1 MQKID
6 YDLTLDINDLN
17 PHAICVIHVDL
28 NENKEPAD
36 WTFVYCN
43 EPLARLEGVA
53 REKLIGRRFYD
64 IFPNG
69 DRKWLK
75 PYYKAAYE
83 GISDE
88 FDDVSEEIDQYLHVE
103 VFPTGKEGYCV
114 CVLRDIKKAV
124 FEERERRKELE
135 QLVQKLEEEQK
146 VENQVR
152 MYAAAMGVEYPLA
165 VEMDYLNNRYQ
176 MIEYENSINKTA
188 DENGNL
194 DAFIRIGVSTIPDPK
209 QAEAFR
215 TIFDRES
222 VIAAFRSG
230 KTELELK
237 HKQYGDD
244 GLIHWVDTKVICVE
258 CTKKAI
264 KGIALSK
271 CIDAEIKNEQLR
283 IDAEKANQAKSNFLL
298 RMSHDIR
305 TPLNGI
311 LGMIDIA
318 EQCEDDKAKQ
328 RECREK
334 AKMSAQILLE
344 LINEVLDMGK
354 LESGEISLENI
365 SFDLAE
371 ICRSVAGAISRQL
384 QGRNIEVIEE
394 DCHIR
399 HRKLIGSPVHF
410 QRIMMNILS
419 NAIKY
424 NRENGKIYITC
435 REISDDET
443 LAKIEFK
450 CRDTGIGMT
459 PKFMEHI
466 FDPFAQEDATA
477 RSEYGGTGLGMSIVK
492 NITDKMGGTISVES
506 VKGVGS
512 TFDVVVPFKID
523 QNASGRTDEKE
534 ESIPSIRGFKLLLAE
549 DNALNMEIAR
559 FMLEE
564 DGAEIIAVVN
574 GQEAVD
580 AFKNSALYEIDA
592 ILMDVMMPVM
602 DGHEATRQIRAT
614 DRADA
619 KQVPIIA
626 MTASA
631 FAEDRIA
638 AKKAGMN
645 EHLAKP
651 FDTKLMLK
659 TIAGCVNEY
668 KNRQGVACNPHE
680 FVELSSEK

>member
-43 EPLARLEGVA
+43 EPLARLEGVP
-53 REKLIGRRFYD
+53 RENLIGRRFYD

-75 PYYKAAYE
+75 PYFKAAYE

-188 DENGNL
+188 DEKGNL
-194 DAFIRIGVSTIPDPK
+194 EAFIRIGVSTVPDPK
-209 QAEAFR
+209 QAEEFRTLFDRNSVITAFR
-215 TIFDRES
+215 
-222 VIAAFRSG
+222 AG

-264 KGIALSK
+264 RGIALSK

-311 LGMIDIA
+311 LGMIDMA
-318 EQCEDDKAKQ
+318 EQYEDDQAKQ

-354 LESGEISLENI
+354 LESGEISLEQI
-365 SFDLAE
+365 PFDLAE

-394 DCHIR
+394 DCHIF

-435 REISDDET
+435 REISDDGT
-443 LAKIEFK
+443 VANIEFK

-459 PKFMEHI
+459 PEFMEHI
-466 FDPFAQEDATA
+466 FDPFSQEHATA

-512 TFDVVVPFKID
+512 TFDVVVPFEID
-523 QNASGRTDEKE
+523 QNASGRTDEDQG
-534 ESIPSIRGFKLLLAE
+534 SIPSIQGFKLLLAE
-549 DNALNMEIAR
+549 DNALNMEIAK

-564 DGAEIIAVVN
+564 AGAKIIAAVN

-580 AFKNSALYEIDA
+580 AFKNSALYEVDA

-602 DGHEATRQIRAT
+602 DGHEATRQIRAM

-651 FDTKLMLK
+651 LDTKLMLK
-659 TIAGCVNEY
+659 TIAGCVSEY
-668 KNRQGVACNPHE
+668 RKDREQRV
-680 FVELSSEK
+680 

>member
-43 EPLARLEGVA
+43 EPLARLEGVP
-53 REKLIGRRFYD
+53 RENLIGRRFYD

-75 PYYKAAYE
+75 PYFKAAYE

-188 DENGNL
+188 DEKGNL
-194 DAFIRIGVSTIPDPK
+194 EAFIRIGVSTVPDPK
-209 QAEAFR
+209 QAEEFRTLFDRNSVITAFR
-215 TIFDRES
+215 
-222 VIAAFRSG
+222 AG

-264 KGIALSK
+264 RGIALSK

-311 LGMIDIA
+311 LGMIDMA
-318 EQCEDDKAKQ
+318 EQYEDDKAKQ

-354 LESGEISLENI
+354 LESGEISLEQI
-365 SFDLAE
+365 PFDLAE

-394 DCHIR
+394 DCHIF

-435 REISDDET
+435 REISDNET
-443 LAKIEFK
+443 VANIEFK

-459 PKFMEHI
+459 PEFMEHI
-466 FDPFAQEDATA
+466 FDPFSQEHATA

-512 TFDVVVPFKID
+512 TFDVVVPFEID
-523 QNASGRTDEKE
+523 QNASGRTDEDQ
-534 ESIPSIRGFKLLLAE
+534 ESIPSIQGFKLLLAE
-549 DNALNMEIAR
+549 DNALNMEIAK

-564 DGAEIIAVVN
+564 AGAKIIAAVN

-580 AFKNSALYEIDA
+580 AFKNSALYEVDA

-602 DGHEATRQIRAT
+602 DGHEATRQIRAM

-638 AKKAGMN
+638 AKKARMN

-651 FDTKLMLK
+651 LDTKLMLK
-659 TIAGCVNEY
+659 TIAGCVSEY
-668 KNRQGVACNPHE
+668 RKDREQRV
-680 FVELSSEK
+680 

>member
-43 EPLARLEGVA
+43 EPLARLEGVP
-53 REKLIGRRFYD
+53 RENLIGRRFYD

-75 PYYKAAYE
+75 PYFKAAYE

-146 VENQVR
+146 VGNQVR

-188 DENGNL
+188 DEKGNL
-194 DAFIRIGVSTIPDPK
+194 DTFIRIGVSTVPDPK
-209 QAEAFR
+209 QAEEFRTLFDRNSVITAFR
-215 TIFDRES
+215 
-222 VIAAFRSG
+222 AG

-264 KGIALSK
+264 RGIALSK

-311 LGMIDIA
+311 LGMIDMA
-318 EQCEDDKAKQ
+318 EQYEDDQAKQ

-354 LESGEISLENI
+354 LESGEISLEQI
-365 SFDLAE
+365 PFDLAE

-394 DCHIR
+394 DCHIF

-435 REISDDET
+435 REISDDGT
-443 LAKIEFK
+443 VANIEFK

-459 PKFMEHI
+459 PEFMEHI
-466 FDPFAQEDATA
+466 FDPFSQEHATA

-512 TFDVVVPFKID
+512 TFDVVVPFEID
-523 QNASGRTDEKE
+523 QNASGRTDEDQ
-534 ESIPSIRGFKLLLAE
+534 ESIPSIQGFKLLLAE
-549 DNALNMEIAR
+549 DNALNMEIAK

-564 DGAEIIAVVN
+564 AGAKIIAAVN

-580 AFKNSALYEIDA
+580 AFKNSALYEVDA

-602 DGHEATRQIRAT
+602 DGHEATRQIRAM

-651 FDTKLMLK
+651 LDTKLMLK
-659 TIAGCVNEY
+659 TIAGCVSEY
-668 KNRQGVACNPHE
+668 RKDREQRV
-680 FVELSSEK
+680 

>member
-43 EPLARLEGVA
+43 EPLARLEGVP
-53 REKLIGRRFYD
+53 RENLIGRRFYD

-75 PYYKAAYE
+75 PYFKAAYE

-146 VENQVR
+146 VGNQVR

-188 DENGNL
+188 DEKGNL
-194 DAFIRIGVSTIPDPK
+194 DTFIRIGVSTVPDPK
-209 QAEAFR
+209 QAEEFRTLFDRNSVITAFR
-215 TIFDRES
+215 
-222 VIAAFRSG
+222 AG

-264 KGIALSK
+264 RGIALSK

-311 LGMIDIA
+311 LGMIDMA
-318 EQCEDDKAKQ
+318 EQYEDDQAKQ

-354 LESGEISLENI
+354 LESGEISLEQI
-365 SFDLAE
+365 PFDLAE

-394 DCHIR
+394 DCHIF

-435 REISDDET
+435 REISDNET
-443 LAKIEFK
+443 VANIEFK

-459 PKFMEHI
+459 PEFMEHI
-466 FDPFAQEDATA
+466 FDPFSQEHATA

-512 TFDVVVPFKID
+512 TFDVVVPFEID
-523 QNASGRTDEKE
+523 QNASGRTDEDQG
-534 ESIPSIRGFKLLLAE
+534 SIPSIQGFKLLLAE
-549 DNALNMEIAR
+549 DNALNMEIAK

-564 DGAEIIAVVN
+564 AGAKIIAAVN

-580 AFKNSALYEIDA
+580 AFKNSALYEVDA

-602 DGHEATRQIRAT
+602 DGHEATRQIRAM

-651 FDTKLMLK
+651 LDTKLMLK
-659 TIAGCVNEY
+659 TIAGCVSEY
-668 KNRQGVACNPHE
+668 RKDREQRV
-680 FVELSSEK
+680 

>member
-43 EPLARLEGVA
+43 EPLARLEGVP
-53 REKLIGRRFYD
+53 RENLIGRRFYD

-75 PYYKAAYE
+75 PYFKAAYE

-188 DENGNL
+188 DEKGNL
-194 DAFIRIGVSTIPDPK
+194 DTFIRIGVSTVPDPK
-209 QAEAFR
+209 QAEEFRTLFDRNSVITAFR
-215 TIFDRES
+215 
-222 VIAAFRSG
+222 AG

-264 KGIALSK
+264 RGIALSK

-311 LGMIDIA
+311 LGMIDMA
-318 EQCEDDKAKQ
+318 EQYEDDQAKQ

-354 LESGEISLENI
+354 LESGEISLEQI
-365 SFDLAE
+365 PFDLAE

-394 DCHIR
+394 DCHIF

-435 REISDDET
+435 REISDDGT
-443 LAKIEFK
+443 VANIEFK

-459 PKFMEHI
+459 PEFMEHI
-466 FDPFAQEDATA
+466 FDPFSQEHATA

-512 TFDVVVPFKID
+512 TFDVVVPFEID
-523 QNASGRTDEKE
+523 QNASGRTDEDQG
-534 ESIPSIRGFKLLLAE
+534 SIPSIQGFKLLLAE
-549 DNALNMEIAR
+549 DNALNMEIAK

-564 DGAEIIAVVN
+564 AGAKIIAAVN

-580 AFKNSALYEIDA
+580 AFKNSALYEVDA

-602 DGHEATRQIRAT
+602 DGHEATRQIRAM

-651 FDTKLMLK
+651 LDTKLMLK
-659 TIAGCVNEY
+659 TIAGCVSEY
-668 KNRQGVACNPHE
+668 RKDREQRV
-680 FVELSSEK
+680 

>member
-43 EPLARLEGVA
+43 EPLARLEGVP
-53 REKLIGRRFYD
+53 RENLIGRRFYD

-75 PYYKAAYE
+75 PYFKAAYE

-146 VENQVR
+146 VGNQVR

-188 DENGNL
+188 DEKGNL
-194 DAFIRIGVSTIPDPK
+194 DTFIRIGVSTVSDPK
-209 QAEAFR
+209 QAEEFRTLFDRNSVITAFR
-215 TIFDRES
+215 
-222 VIAAFRSG
+222 AG

-264 KGIALSK
+264 RGIALSK

-311 LGMIDIA
+311 LGMIDMA
-318 EQCEDDKAKQ
+318 EQYEDDKAKQ

-354 LESGEISLENI
+354 LKSG
-365 SFDLAE
+365 SFPADYDE
-371 ICRSVAGAISRQL
+371 YFEQCDQVQPG
-384 QGRNIEVIEE
+384 
-394 DCHIR
+394 
-399 HRKLIGSPVHF
+399 K
-410 QRIMMNILS
+410 
-419 NAIKY
+419 
-424 NRENGKIYITC
+424 RENLYHLQ
-435 REISDDET
+435 RN
-443 LAKIEFK
+443 F
-450 CRDTGIGMT
+450 
-459 PKFMEHI
+459 
-466 FDPFAQEDATA
+466 
-477 RSEYGGTGLGMSIVK
+477 
-492 NITDKMGGTISVES
+492 
-506 VKGVGS
+506 
-512 TFDVVVPFKID
+512 
-523 QNASGRTDEKE
+523 
-534 ESIPSIRGFKLLLAE
+534 
-549 DNALNMEIAR
+549 
-559 FMLEE
+559 
-564 DGAEIIAVVN
+564 
-574 GQEAVD
+574 GQ
-580 AFKNSALYEIDA
+580 
-592 ILMDVMMPVM
+592 
-602 DGHEATRQIRAT
+602 
-614 DRADA
+614 
-619 KQVPIIA
+619 
-626 MTASA
+626 
-631 FAEDRIA
+631 
-638 AKKAGMN
+638 
-645 EHLAKP
+645 
-651 FDTKLMLK
+651 
-659 TIAGCVNEY
+659 
-668 KNRQGVACNPHE
+668 
-680 FVELSSEK
+680 

>member
-43 EPLARLEGVA
+43 EPLARLEGVP
-53 REKLIGRRFYD
+53 RENLIGRRFYD

-75 PYYKAAYE
+75 PYFKAAYE

-146 VENQVR
+146 VGNQVR

-188 DENGNL
+188 DEKGNL
-194 DAFIRIGVSTIPDPK
+194 EAFIRIGVSTVPDPK
-209 QAEAFR
+209 QAEEFRTLFDRNSVITAFR
-215 TIFDRES
+215 
-222 VIAAFRSG
+222 AG

-264 KGIALSK
+264 RGIALSK

-311 LGMIDIA
+311 LGMIDMA
-318 EQCEDDKAKQ
+318 EQYEDDQAKQ

-354 LESGEISLENI
+354 LESGEISLEQI
-365 SFDLAE
+365 PFDLAE

-394 DCHIR
+394 DCHIF

-435 REISDDET
+435 REISDNET
-443 LAKIEFK
+443 VANIEFK

-459 PKFMEHI
+459 PEFMEHI
-466 FDPFAQEDATA
+466 FDPFSQEHATA

-512 TFDVVVPFKID
+512 TFDVVVPFEID
-523 QNASGRTDEKE
+523 QNASGRTDEDQ
-534 ESIPSIRGFKLLLAE
+534 ESIPSIQGFKLLLAE
-549 DNALNMEIAR
+549 DNALNMEIAK

-564 DGAEIIAVVN
+564 AGAKIIAAVN

-580 AFKNSALYEIDA
+580 AFKNSALYEVDA

-602 DGHEATRQIRAT
+602 DGHEATRQIRAM

-651 FDTKLMLK
+651 LDTKLMLK
-659 TIAGCVNEY
+659 TIAGCVSEY
-668 KNRQGVACNPHE
+668 RKDREQRV
-680 FVELSSEK
+680 

>member
-43 EPLARLEGVA
+43 EPLARLEGVP
-53 REKLIGRRFYD
+53 RENLIGRRFYD

-75 PYYKAAYE
+75 PYFKAAYE

-146 VENQVR
+146 VGNQVR

-188 DENGNL
+188 DEKGNL
-194 DAFIRIGVSTIPDPK
+194 DTFIRIGVSTVPDPK
-209 QAEAFR
+209 QAEEFRTLFDRNSVITAFR
-215 TIFDRES
+215 
-222 VIAAFRSG
+222 AG

-264 KGIALSK
+264 RGIALSK

-311 LGMIDIA
+311 LGMIDMA
-318 EQCEDDKAKQ
+318 EQYEDDKAKQ

-354 LESGEISLENI
+354 LESGEISLEQI
-365 SFDLAE
+365 PFDLAE

-394 DCHIR
+394 DCHIF

-435 REISDDET
+435 REISDNET
-443 LAKIEFK
+443 VANIEFK

-459 PKFMEHI
+459 PEFMEHI
-466 FDPFAQEDATA
+466 FDPFSQEHATA

-512 TFDVVVPFKID
+512 TFDVVVPFEID
-523 QNASGRTDEKE
+523 QNASGRTDEDQ
-534 ESIPSIRGFKLLLAE
+534 ESIPSIQGFKLLLAE
-549 DNALNMEIAR
+549 DNALNMEIAK

-564 DGAEIIAVVN
+564 AGAKIIAAVN

-580 AFKNSALYEIDA
+580 AFKNSALYEVDA

-602 DGHEATRQIRAT
+602 DGHEATRQIRAM

-651 FDTKLMLK
+651 LDTKLMLK
-659 TIAGCVNEY
+659 TIAGCVSEY
-668 KNRQGVACNPHE
+668 RKDREQRV
-680 FVELSSEK
+680 

>member
-6 YDLTLDINDLN
+6 CDLTLDINDLN

-28 NENKEPAD
+28 NQNKEPVD

-43 EPLARLEGVA
+43 EPLAKLEGVA
-53 REKLIGRRFYD
+53 KEKLIGRKFYD

-83 GISDE
+83 GIADE

-135 QLVQKLEEEQK
+135 RLVQRLEEEQRIN
-146 VENQVR
+146 NQVR
-152 MYAAAMGVEYPLA
+152 LYAAAMGVEYPLA
-165 VEMDYLNNRYQ
+165 VEMDYLNNQYQ
-176 MIEYENSINKTA
+176 MIEYENSINKAA
-188 DENGNL
+188 DEKGNM
-194 DAFIRIGVSTIPDPK
+194 DEFIRVGVSTIPDPK
-209 QAEAFR
+209 QAEEFQTLFA
-215 TIFDRES
+215 RES
-222 VIAAFRSG
+222 VIAAFCGG

-244 GLIHWVDTKVICVE
+244 GLIHWMDTKVICVE
-258 CTKKAI
+258 CSEKAI
-264 KGIALSK
+264 RGIALSK

-318 EQCEDDKAKQ
+318 EQCDDDKAKQ

-354 LESGEISLENI
+354 LESGEISLEQV

-371 ICRSVAGAISRQL
+371 ICRSVAGAISRQV
-384 QGRNIEVIEE
+384 QGRSIEIIEE
-394 DCHIR
+394 DCHIL
-399 HRKLIGSPVHF
+399 HHKLIGSPVHF

-435 REISDDET
+435 REISDDGT
-443 LAKIEFK
+443 IANIEFK

-459 PKFMEHI
+459 PEFMEHI
-466 FDPFAQEDATA
+466 FDPFSQESATA
-477 RSEYGGTGLGMSIVK
+477 RTEYGGTGLGMSIVK
-492 NITDKMGGTISVES
+492 NITDKMGGTITVES
-506 VKGVGS
+506 TKGVGS
-512 TFDVVVPFKID
+512 TFDVLIPFELDQSVPK
-523 QNASGRTDEKE
+523 RTAEAQ
-534 ESIPSIRGFKLLLAE
+534 ESMPSIQGLKLLLAE

-564 DGAEIIAVVN
+564 DGAEIIAAVN

-580 AFKNSALYEIDA
+580 AFKKSAPYEVDT

-602 DGHEATRQIRAT
+602 DGHEATRQIRAM

-638 AKKAGMN
+638 AKEAGMN

-651 FDTKLMLK
+651 LDTKLMMK
-659 TIAGCVNEY
+659 TIAGCVSEY
-668 KNRQGVACNPHE
+668 RKNR
-680 FVELSSEK
+680 K

>member
-43 EPLARLEGVA
+43 EPLARLEGVT
-53 REKLIGRRFYD
+53 RDELIGRRFYD

-371 ICRSVAGAISRQL
+371 ICRSVAGTISRQL

-394 DCHIR
+394 DCHIC

-459 PKFMEHI
+459 PEFMEHI

-580 AFKNSALYEIDA
+580 AFKDSAPYEIDA

-659 TIAGCVNEY
+659 TITGCVNEY
-668 KNRQGVACNPHE
+668 KKRQGVACKTHE

>member
-43 EPLARLEGVA
+43 EPLARLEGVP
-53 REKLIGRRFYD
+53 RENLIGRRFYD

-75 PYYKAAYE
+75 PYFKAAYE

-146 VENQVR
+146 VGNQVR

-188 DENGNL
+188 DEKGNL
-194 DAFIRIGVSTIPDPK
+194 DTFIRIGVSTVPDPK
-209 QAEAFR
+209 QAEEFRTLFDRNSVITAFR
-215 TIFDRES
+215 
-222 VIAAFRSG
+222 AG

-264 KGIALSK
+264 RGIALSK

-311 LGMIDIA
+311 LGMIDMA
-318 EQCEDDKAKQ
+318 EQYEDDQAKQ

-354 LESGEISLENI
+354 LESGEISLEQI
-365 SFDLAE
+365 PFDLAE

-394 DCHIR
+394 DCHIF

-435 REISDDET
+435 REISDDGT
-443 LAKIEFK
+443 VANIEFK

-459 PKFMEHI
+459 PEFMEHI
-466 FDPFAQEDATA
+466 FDPFSQEHATA

-512 TFDVVVPFKID
+512 TFDVVVPFEID
-523 QNASGRTDEKE
+523 QNASGRTDEDQG
-534 ESIPSIRGFKLLLAE
+534 SIPSIQGFKLLLAE
-549 DNALNMEIAR
+549 DNALNMEIAK

-564 DGAEIIAVVN
+564 AGAKIIAAVN

-580 AFKNSALYEIDA
+580 AFKNSALYEVDA

-602 DGHEATRQIRAT
+602 DGHEATRQIRAM

-651 FDTKLMLK
+651 LDTKLMLK
-659 TIAGCVNEY
+659 TIAGCVSEY
-668 KNRQGVACNPHE
+668 RKDREQRV
-680 FVELSSEK
+680 

>member
-43 EPLARLEGVA
+43 EPLARLEGVP
-53 REKLIGRRFYD
+53 RENLIGRRFYD

-75 PYYKAAYE
+75 PYFKAAYE

-188 DENGNL
+188 DEKGNL
-194 DAFIRIGVSTIPDPK
+194 EAFIRIGVSTVPDPK
-209 QAEAFR
+209 QAEEFRTLFDRNSVITAFR
-215 TIFDRES
+215 
-222 VIAAFRSG
+222 AG

-264 KGIALSK
+264 RGIALSK

-311 LGMIDIA
+311 LGMIDMA
-318 EQCEDDKAKQ
+318 EQYEDDKAKQ

-354 LESGEISLENI
+354 LESGEISLEQI
-365 SFDLAE
+365 PFDLAE

-394 DCHIR
+394 DCHIF

-435 REISDDET
+435 REISDNET
-443 LAKIEFK
+443 VANIEFK

-459 PKFMEHI
+459 PEFMEHI
-466 FDPFAQEDATA
+466 FDPFSQEHATA

-512 TFDVVVPFKID
+512 TFDVVVPFEID
-523 QNASGRTDEKE
+523 QNASGRTDEDQ
-534 ESIPSIRGFKLLLAE
+534 ESIPSIQGFKLLLAE
-549 DNALNMEIAR
+549 DNALNMEIAK

-564 DGAEIIAVVN
+564 AGAKIIAAVN

-580 AFKNSALYEIDA
+580 AFKNSALYEVDA

-602 DGHEATRQIRAT
+602 DGHEATRQIRAM

-651 FDTKLMLK
+651 LDTKLMLK
-659 TIAGCVNEY
+659 TIAGCVSEY
-668 KNRQGVACNPHE
+668 RKDREQRV
-680 FVELSSEK
+680 

>member
-43 EPLARLEGVA
+43 EPLARLEGVP
-53 REKLIGRRFYD
+53 RENLIGRRFYD

-75 PYYKAAYE
+75 PYFKAAYE

-146 VENQVR
+146 VGNQVR

-188 DENGNL
+188 DEKGNL
-194 DAFIRIGVSTIPDPK
+194 DTFIRIGVSTVPDPK
-209 QAEAFR
+209 QAEEFRTLFDRNSVITAFR
-215 TIFDRES
+215 
-222 VIAAFRSG
+222 AG

-264 KGIALSK
+264 RGIALSK

-311 LGMIDIA
+311 LGMIDMA
-318 EQCEDDKAKQ
+318 EQYEDDQAKQ

-354 LESGEISLENI
+354 LESGEISLEQI
-365 SFDLAE
+365 PFDLAE

-394 DCHIR
+394 DCHIF

-435 REISDDET
+435 REISDNET
-443 LAKIEFK
+443 VANIEFK

-459 PKFMEHI
+459 PEFMEHI
-466 FDPFAQEDATA
+466 FDPFSQEHATA

-512 TFDVVVPFKID
+512 TFDVVVPFEID
-523 QNASGRTDEKE
+523 QNASGRTDEDQ
-534 ESIPSIRGFKLLLAE
+534 ESIPSIQGFKLLLAE
-549 DNALNMEIAR
+549 DNALNMEIAK

-564 DGAEIIAVVN
+564 AGAKIIAAVN

-580 AFKNSALYEIDA
+580 AFKNSALYEVDA

-602 DGHEATRQIRAT
+602 DGHEATRQIRAM

-651 FDTKLMLK
+651 LDTKLMLK
-659 TIAGCVNEY
+659 TIAGCVSEY
-668 KNRQGVACNPHE
+668 RKDREQRV
-680 FVELSSEK
+680 

>member
-43 EPLARLEGVA
+43 EPLARLEGVP
-53 REKLIGRRFYD
+53 RENLIGRRFYD

-75 PYYKAAYE
+75 PYFKAAYE

-146 VENQVR
+146 VGNQVR

-188 DENGNL
+188 DEKGNL
-194 DAFIRIGVSTIPDPK
+194 EAFIRIGVSTVPDPK
-209 QAEAFR
+209 QAEEFRTLFDRNSVITAFR
-215 TIFDRES
+215 
-222 VIAAFRSG
+222 AG

-264 KGIALSK
+264 RGIALSK

-311 LGMIDIA
+311 LGMIDMA
-318 EQCEDDKAKQ
+318 EQYEDDQAKQ

-354 LESGEISLENI
+354 LESGEISLEQI
-365 SFDLAE
+365 PFDLAE

-394 DCHIR
+394 DCHIF

-435 REISDDET
+435 REISDDGT
-443 LAKIEFK
+443 VANIEFK

-459 PKFMEHI
+459 PEFMEHI
-466 FDPFAQEDATA
+466 FDPFSQEHATA

-512 TFDVVVPFKID
+512 TFDVVVPFEID
-523 QNASGRTDEKE
+523 QNASGRTDEDQG
-534 ESIPSIRGFKLLLAE
+534 SIPSIQGFKLLLAE
-549 DNALNMEIAR
+549 DNALNMEIAK

-564 DGAEIIAVVN
+564 AGAKIIAAVN

-580 AFKNSALYEIDA
+580 AFKNSALYEVDA

-602 DGHEATRQIRAT
+602 DGHEATRQIRAM

-651 FDTKLMLK
+651 LDTKLMLK
-659 TIAGCVNEY
+659 TIAGCVSEY
-668 KNRQGVACNPHE
+668 RKDREQRV
-680 FVELSSEK
+680 

>member
-43 EPLARLEGVA
+43 EPLARLEGVP
-53 REKLIGRRFYD
+53 RENLIGRRFYD

-75 PYYKAAYE
+75 PYFKAAYE

-188 DENGNL
+188 DEKGNL
-194 DAFIRIGVSTIPDPK
+194 DTFIRIGVSTVPDPK
-209 QAEAFR
+209 QAEEFRTLFDRNSVITAFR
-215 TIFDRES
+215 
-222 VIAAFRSG
+222 AG

-264 KGIALSK
+264 RGIALSK

-311 LGMIDIA
+311 LGMIDMA
-318 EQCEDDKAKQ
+318 EQYEDDKAKQ

-354 LESGEISLENI
+354 LESGEISLEQI
-365 SFDLAE
+365 PFDLAE

-394 DCHIR
+394 DCHIF

-435 REISDDET
+435 REISDNET
-443 LAKIEFK
+443 VANIEFK

-459 PKFMEHI
+459 PEFMEHI
-466 FDPFAQEDATA
+466 FDPFSQEHATA

-512 TFDVVVPFKID
+512 TFDVVVPFEID
-523 QNASGRTDEKE
+523 QNASGRTDEDQ
-534 ESIPSIRGFKLLLAE
+534 ESIPSIQGFKLLLAE
-549 DNALNMEIAR
+549 DNALNMEIAK

-564 DGAEIIAVVN
+564 AGAKIIAAVN

-580 AFKNSALYEIDA
+580 AFKNSALYEVDA

-602 DGHEATRQIRAT
+602 DGHEATRQIRAM

-651 FDTKLMLK
+651 LDTKLMLK
-659 TIAGCVNEY
+659 TIAGCVSEY
-668 KNRQGVACNPHE
+668 RKDREQRV
-680 FVELSSEK
+680 